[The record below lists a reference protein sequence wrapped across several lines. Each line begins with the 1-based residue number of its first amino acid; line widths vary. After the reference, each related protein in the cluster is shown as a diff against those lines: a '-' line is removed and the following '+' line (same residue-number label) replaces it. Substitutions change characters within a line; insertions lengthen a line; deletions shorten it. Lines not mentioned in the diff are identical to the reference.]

1 MAPALKRIA
10 AMVVVVLV
18 VAAVTSAFK
27 PLAPRRQQPR
37 RPVSIQYRI
46 GDSELD
52 VIKTQIMKTPELYR
66 KSWWRDSEEVAKE
79 KSLMSVETAV
89 GRAAMLVF
97 TVLMANEFLTGESF
111 LEQLLMDM
119 GLHL

>member
-1 MAPALKRIA
+1 
-10 AMVVVVLV
+10 MVVVVLV
-18 VAAVTSAFK
+18 AAAVTSAFK

-37 RPVSIQYRI
+37 RPVSIHYRI